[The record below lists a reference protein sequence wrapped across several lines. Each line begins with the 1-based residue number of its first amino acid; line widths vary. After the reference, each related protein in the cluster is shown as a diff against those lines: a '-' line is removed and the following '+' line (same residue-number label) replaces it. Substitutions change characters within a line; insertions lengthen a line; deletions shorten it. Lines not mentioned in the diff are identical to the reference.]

1 MAVTDLYLFR
11 HGQTN
16 ENADGVRY
24 GDASGGYLTDTG
36 IAQATALADTLRDVK
51 LDAIYSSPYER
62 AVHTAQIVGALH
74 PGTPIITDDRLV
86 EGVYFWWE
94 TEKSEVIEKTAATY
108 ARVSAA
114 LKDILAG
121 PNETIAISSHGGI
134 TRALL
139 MALGHRIGEI
149 KNCEYYHLVRRGDAW
164 QIVDK

>member
-1 MAVTDLYLFR
+1 MLCNLYLFR

-24 GDASGGYLTDTG
+24 GDASGGYLTETG
-36 IAQATALADTLRDVK
+36 IAQATALSTSLRNVK

-94 TEKSEVIEKTAATY
+94 TEKQEFIEKTAATY
-108 ARVSAA
+108 TRVSAA
-114 LKDILAG
+114 LNDILASHY
-121 PNETIAISSHGGI
+121 ETIAISSHGGI

-139 MALGHRIGEI
+139 MALGHQIGEI
-149 KNCEYYHLVRRGDAW
+149 KNCEYYHLARCGNTWR
-164 QIVDK
+164 IVDK

>member
-1 MAVTDLYLFR
+1 MAIKNIYLFR

-24 GDASGGYLTDTG
+24 GDASGGYLTELG
-36 IAQATALADTLRDVK
+36 IAQANALAATLRDVK

-62 AVHTAQIVGALH
+62 ALHTAQIVGALH
-74 PGTPIITDDRLV
+74 QGTPIITDDRLV

-94 TEKSEVIEKTAATY
+94 TEKPEFIEKTAATY

-114 LKDILAG
+114 LQDILG
-121 PNETIAISSHGGI
+121 GDYETVAISSHGGI
-134 TRALL
+134 TRAAL
-139 MALGHRIGEI
+139 MVLGHQIGEI
-149 KNCEYYHLVRRGDAW
+149 KNCEYYHLVRCGDAW